1 MKIPEKIN
9 EVSINSEI
17 EIGVYPPN
25 GFLQFD
31 EASLGNGD
39 YFGLYWEFGKE
50 LQEPII
56 CEMIHDDGIIIPRFS
71 NLNKFL
77 EWYELNDFD
86 WGEKEVNDENFALNL
101 LKKGNEQLKQN
112 NPEKAIELYKK
123 STTNFGELSENWFK
137 LASQQKRIGNELE
150 FQKSLINSI
159 LSNWAIEFP
168 SQNALRMIKTLKP
181 VEELKNHPLIKNR
194 ENFEFNFGGKKENND
209 YLIMKEIISGLNE
222 IGDSN
227 RALLIEQNYALMMY
241 WETSSFQERYNFNI
255 DEWRNNFALKTKER
269 TKTTLG
275 NIGYTTMATES
286 QNPTKSNKT
295 NLWSKLKSMWS

>member
-17 EIGVYPPN
+17 EVGVYPPN

-31 EASLGNGD
+31 EANLGNGD

-50 LQEPII
+50 HQEPII
-56 CEMIHDDGIIIPRFS
+56 CEMIHDDGIIIPKFS

-77 EWYELNDFD
+77 EWYELNNFD
-86 WGEKEVNDENFALNL
+86 WGEKQVNDENFALNL

-112 NPEKAIELYKK
+112 NPEKAIELYKQ

-150 FQKSLINSI
+150 FQKSIINSI

-168 SQNALRMIKTLKP
+168 SQNAVRMIKTLKP
-181 VEELKNHPLIKNR
+181 VEELKNHPLIKTR

-209 YLIMKEIISGLNE
+209 YLIIKEIIAGLNE
-222 IGDSN
+222 IGETN
-227 RALLIEQNYALMMY
+227 RALLLEQNYALMMY

-269 TKTTLG
+269 IKITLG
-275 NIGYTTMATES
+275 NSI
-286 QNPTKSNKT
+286 
-295 NLWSKLKSMWS
+295 